1 MFPFSIIRGFGTGF
15 QPVAGFNWGAKRF
28 DRVRE
33 SYRFCSVV
41 AIIGGVVMAALLI
54 ALADPI
60 IVAFAGEDPQMR
72 SLGALCIRLQCLA
85 LPIHGW
91 VAVVN
96 MLCSGLGNAVG
107 ASLLATARQGTCMLP
122 ILFPMAHLWGAY
134 GICSVQAVA
143 DVLSLA
149 LAIPISLK
157 MLKKIKN
164 AQLQYIESQ

>member
-1 MFPFSIIRGFGTGF
+1 
-15 QPVAGFNWGAKRF
+15 
-28 DRVRE
+28 
-33 SYRFCSVV
+33 
-41 AIIGGVVMAALLI
+41 
-54 ALADPI
+54 
-60 IVAFAGEDPQMR
+60 MR